1 MSQVRK
7 KHYICSINKQWNM
20 ILKPVDID
28 KEKLIFDETQHEY
41 TWAYYFKQYANV
53 LNYIISISVEKH
65 YRLNC
70 MHRAVMFIFRHT
82 VELFLKMSLDAK
94 GIQVQNTHNLSELI
108 NELGENFSQE
118 FVVRL
123 DILMPRGEGDNF
135 KYIED
140 KVGQRFYR
148 NDEPLD
154 VLPLIFSF
162 ITDEN
167 VKKMAIFPGVL
178 DINDKILKWE
188 WSFHTGEVSSLG
200 QIKTQYDSL
209 ISELLS
215 AIKNDELR
223 IDDVYLPLL
232 FLIRH
237 SLELAFKD
245 NASELYEILS
255 KKQQDNCHKSHSL
268 VALFN
273 IVDFYVKKVMDDK
286 DMLPD
291 SDVIRKDIEKYMKT
305 MEQCDLADGNSIK
318 IPFER
323 NLLCDSVS
331 TYQEADAFISLSIG
345 FLKYNNDFFLKKY
358 PKLFDD
364 YFAEQYGL
372 H

>member
-1 MSQVRK
+1 
-7 KHYICSINKQWNM
+7 M

-82 VELFLKMSLDAK
+82 VELYFKMSLDAK
-94 GIQVQNTHNLSELI
+94 GIRVQNTHNLSELI

-118 FVVRL
+118 FVNRL
-123 DILMPRGEGDNF
+123 EILMPKEEGDNF
-135 KYIED
+135 KYLEN
-140 KVGQRFYR
+140 KKGQRFYQ
-148 NDEPLD
+148 NNEILD
-154 VLPLIFSF
+154 VLPSIFSF

-167 VKKMAIFPGVL
+167 VKKMAIFPVFL
-178 DINDKILKWE
+178 DLNDKILRGE
-188 WSFHTGEVSSLG
+188 WRFYTREVYTLG

-291 SDVIRKDIEKYMKT
+291 SDVIRKDIEKYLPMSENLCTTIHK
-305 MEQCDLADGNSIK
+305 MDCNSFSFRFPIDRDGNSIK

-345 FLKYNNDFFLKKY
+345 FLKYNNNFFLKKY

-364 YFAEQYGL
+364 YFAEQYGW